1 MTKLFFSRR
10 RTQPKSIQRKKH
22 YTQMTNDELNL
33 CLELLRDNFN
43 NFTFSE
49 HSKKKAHCYLNCNE
63 VIYSMK
69 KDNFIKNIIEY
80 NVTKTKSGQKE
91 QRLLIRHPKIVR
103 IGRNKCYQYFVY
115 SITTKRII
123 TIYYNLVSDKR
134 ETFDISYY
142 CEDLQITRNFKG

>member
-1 MTKLFFSRR
+1 MTKLFFSGR
-10 RTQPKSIQRKKH
+10 RTQPKSVQQKKH

-33 CLELLRDNFN
+33 CLELFRDNFN

-49 HSKKKAHCYLNCNE
+49 HSKKKARSYLNCNE
-63 VIYSMK
+63 VIYSMG
-69 KDNFIKNIIEY
+69 KDSFVKNIIEY

-142 CEDLQITRNFKG
+142 CEDLKITRNFKG